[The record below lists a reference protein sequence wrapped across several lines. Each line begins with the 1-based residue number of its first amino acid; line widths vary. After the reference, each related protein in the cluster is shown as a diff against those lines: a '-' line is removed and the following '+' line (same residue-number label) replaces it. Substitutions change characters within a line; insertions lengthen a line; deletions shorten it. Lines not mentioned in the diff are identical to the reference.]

1 MLADLAAC
9 IGYLVLIALVIAIPV
24 SWTVMH
30 SWLQDFAY
38 RIPIQWWVF
47 LLGGALAV
55 LIALATVGF
64 QALRA
69 ASANPVKSLRS
80 E

>member
-1 MLADLAAC
+1 MRTDVPAVSRLFDYA
-9 IGYLVLIALVIAIPV
+9 VPV

-30 SWLQDFAY
+30 SWLADFAY
-38 RIPIQWWVF
+38 RISIEWWVF
-47 LLGGALAV
+47 VLGGMLAL

-69 ASANPVKSLRS
+69 ATANPIKSLHT

>member
-1 MLADLAAC
+1 M
-9 IGYLVLIALVIAIPV
+9 LIALVIAIPV

-30 SWLQDFAY
+30 SWLDDFAY
-38 RIPIQWWVF
+38 RIAIQWWVF
-47 LLGGALAV
+47 LLGGTMAL

-69 ASANPVKSLRS
+69 ASANPIKSLRT